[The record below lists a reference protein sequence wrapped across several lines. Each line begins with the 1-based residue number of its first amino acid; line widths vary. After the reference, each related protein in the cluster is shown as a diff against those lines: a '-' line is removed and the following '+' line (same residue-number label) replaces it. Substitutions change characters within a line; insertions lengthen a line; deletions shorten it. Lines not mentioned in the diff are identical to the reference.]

1 MTTQAHSRAPAY
13 LACAALAFGVVHLGY
28 EHLNGGV
35 QSHHL
40 LNRSDLPAVSNWLG
54 LLILPLLGWVLG
66 SRVRNHSMSSVR
78 PGLPAGM
85 WVGLVGSF
93 LYGAA
98 LAVSFEL
105 GASAVSSGLFFGL
118 FVLAA
123 ALPIYRAE
131 YILGFVVGMTFT
143 FGAVIPLLVA
153 CVLALVSLLAR
164 YAFRAAAA
172 IVRPRT

>member
-13 LACAALAFGVVHLGY
+13 LALAALAIGVVHLGY

-54 LLILPLLGWVLG
+54 LLILPLLGSVLG
-66 SRVRNHSMSSVR
+66 LRVRNHSMSSGR
-78 PGLPAGM
+78 SALPAGA

-98 LAVSFEL
+98 LASAFEL
-105 GASAVSSGLFFGL
+105 DASAVTSGLFLGL
-118 FVLAA
+118 FVLAV

-143 FGAVIPLLVA
+143 FGAVLPALVA
-153 CVLALVSLLAR
+153 SVLALVSVLVR
-164 YAFRAAAA
+164 YAVRAAAA
-172 IVRPRT
+172 TVRRRT

>member
-1 MTTQAHSRAPAY
+1 MQTHGRAPAY
-13 LACAALAFGVVHLGY
+13 LALAALAFGLVHLVH

-54 LLILPLLGWVLG
+54 VLILPLLGWVLG
-66 SRVRNHSMSSVR
+66 LRVRNHSLSTGRS
-78 PGLPAGM
+78 GFPAGA
-85 WVGLVGSF
+85 WVGLLGSF

-98 LAVSFEL
+98 LAASFEL
-105 GASAVSSGLFFGL
+105 DASALTSGLFLGL
-118 FVLAA
+118 FVLAV

-143 FGAVIPLLVA
+143 FGAVLPALVA
-153 CVLALVSLLAR
+153 GVLALISFLVRHAI
-164 YAFRAAAA
+164 RAVAAL
-172 IVRPRT
+172 VRPRA